1 MKGQRVLANNRKYLG
16 GAIDLNGA
24 DKGSRFMQL
33 RDAHD
38 IPTLHFCD
46 TPGIMVGPEVKI
58 GSGPPRQSDVC
69 HRCQSHRAVFHHYPR
84 KAYGL
89 VVIIMASSA
98 YKAAY
103 FCVSWSTEQFG
114 GMGLEGA
121 VKLGYRN
128 DLAAIEDPEERLAK
142 CEGMV
147 AKLYDNGTAMNQAS
161 YFEFDDTIEPA
172 DTWRWVVNLLK
183 SIHLAPKREGRNG
196 PAADTP

>member
-1 MKGQRVLANNRKYLG
+1 
-16 GAIDLNGA
+16 
-24 DKGSRFMQL
+24 MQL

-128 DLAAIEDPEERLAK
+128 DLAAI
-142 CEGMV
+142 
-147 AKLYDNGTAMNQAS
+147 
-161 YFEFDDTIEPA
+161 
-172 DTWRWVVNLLK
+172 
-183 SIHLAPKREGRNG
+183 
-196 PAADTP
+196 